1 MHWFW
6 LLNFDVPRF
15 GGLIG
20 GIIEQGPRLE
30 SQEQKIGVVRGVSR
44 EPVSKIANQPIDSL
58 HVKVQAYRWH
68 TVTVIGRECHT
79 GTTDFANRSEYV
91 FLDRLKQMFY
101 DLDIFQDLRYSLK
114 FGNTDSKILNQC
126 DAHGSEND
134 TSLSSTGNEV
144 LLFGKYWD
152 ADPEPWKHEHCAW
165 NCSFFS

>member
-1 MHWFW
+1 MVH
-6 LLNFDVPRF
+6 
-15 GGLIG
+15 
-20 GIIEQGPRLE
+20 
-30 SQEQKIGVVRGVSR
+30 GVSW

-68 TVTVIGRECHT
+68 TLTVNGRDCHT

-91 FLDRLKQMFY
+91 FLDCLKQIFY
-101 DLDIFQDLRYSLK
+101 NLDIFQDLRYSLK
-114 FGNTDSKILNQC
+114 FGNTDSKILTQC

-134 TSLSSTGNEV
+134 TSLSSTGNEA
-144 LLFGKYWD
+144 LLFGKYWN